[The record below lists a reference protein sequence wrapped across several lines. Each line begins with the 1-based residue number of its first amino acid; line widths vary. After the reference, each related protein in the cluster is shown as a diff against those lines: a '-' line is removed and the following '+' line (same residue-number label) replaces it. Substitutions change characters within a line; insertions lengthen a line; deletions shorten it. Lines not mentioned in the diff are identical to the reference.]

1 LKMQKHIYIY
11 NDGTL
16 ERKDNTVRF
25 ILKDGTKR
33 VIPIETVETIFVF
46 GEVTFNKRILEFF
59 NQKGVLLHFFNRY
72 GFYSGS
78 FYPRERL
85 NNGLILLKQAEHY
98 LDYPKRLYLA
108 KKFTEGGFK
117 NIIKLLK
124 EYLRKQKNS
133 DGLKNSLELIKLN
146 LEKLDN
152 AQNVEEIMQIEAKT
166 RKEYYSSWNFL
177 INNKSFYFEKREKRP
192 PSNPINALISFG
204 NSLLYVAILSQI
216 YRTYLDPR
224 IGYLHETNRR
234 SFSLNLDLAEVFKPI
249 IVDRV
254 IFSLINKGLIKEN
267 QHFEEEIGKT
277 YLNRMGRKIF
287 VKHFEEKLATTFKHK
302 RLGKVSYKRLLRLE
316 CYKLY
321 KHLLGEESYKPFV
334 A

>member
-1 LKMQKHIYIY
+1 MQKHIYIY

-16 ERKDNTVRF
+16 ERKDNTIRF

-33 VIPIETVETIFVF
+33 VIPIETVETIFIF
-46 GEVTFNKRILEFF
+46 GEVNLNKRVLEFF
-59 NQKGVLLHFFNRY
+59 NQKGILIHFFNRY

-78 FYPRERL
+78 FYPREKL
-85 NNGLILLKQAEHY
+85 NNGLILLKQVEHY
-98 LDYPKRLYLA
+98 LDYSKRLYLA
-108 KKFTEGGFK
+108 KKFTKGGFK
-117 NIIKLLK
+117 NIAKLLK
-124 EYLRKQKNS
+124 DYLRKQKNS
-133 DGLKNSLELIKLN
+133 ESLKNTLELIGLKLEELN
-146 LEKLDN
+146 N
-152 AQNVEEIMQIEAKT
+152 TQTVEEIMQIEAKT

-177 INNKSFYFEKREKRP
+177 INNEGFYFEKREKRP
-192 PSNPINALISFG
+192 PTNPINALISFG

-254 IFSLINKGLIKEN
+254 IFSLINKGLIKEDR
-267 QHFEEEIGKT
+267 HFEEEIGKT
-277 YLNRMGRKIF
+277 YLNQVGRKIF
-287 VKHFEEKLATTFKHK
+287 VKHFEEKLATSFKHK

-334 A
+334 G